1 LDIKNNYLKKKI
13 NDQKIL
19 IEQIKES
26 ILTNT
31 IKTYINNNNK
41 INFNLFIK
49 IDNNSINSLKKIYNK
64 LNIENYNLKLNLQE
78 YKKLL
83 IEIQTSILK
92 ICKKPL

>member
-1 LDIKNNYLKKKI
+1 MDIKNNYLKKKI